1 MVFCLVYVFFFFS
14 SRRRHTSSA
23 LVTGVQTCALPISA
37 VIPPYNATE
46 AGGMEYPTFFTADS
60 YDDVTPGTLNAHGL
74 DFVTIHEF
82 GHGYFMGL
90 LASNEFEEPMLDEGL
105 NEYWDNRML
114 SERGQGVPLTTRM
127 LKMLGFHTQF
137 PQFQAERAGA
147 MLKEPADG
155 IGGNSWDRR
164 SEEHTSELQ
173 SLMSISY

>member
-14 SRRRHTSSA
+14 SRRRHTRCA

-90 LASNEFEEPMLDEGL
+90 LASNEFEEPMLDECL
-105 NEYWDNRML
+105 NDYCNNSML
-114 SERGQGVPLTTRM
+114 SERGQRVPLATRL
-127 LKMLGFHTQF
+127 LKRLGFGALF
-137 PQFQAERAGA
+137 PLFPS
-147 MLKEPADG
+147 EPMG
-155 IGGNSWDRR
+155 EMKSGR
-164 SEEHTSELQ
+164 E
-173 SLMSISY
+173 